1 MEFWNSELTEKSWK
15 LLQEINKKY
24 KFIVIGGWATY
35 LWIKQQKS
43 KDIDIVVEIEEL
55 QKLKNEFLI
64 KNDRL
69 KKYEIKFG
77 DVDIDIYVSHYSQ
90 LAIPAEDIK
99 KYSTKLDGF
108 NVISPEA
115 LLILK
120 QGAEINRKNSIKGEK
135 DQIDIISLLF
145 FSDPDYS
152 KYFSMLKKYS
162 LENYRERLIIIL
174 KNFKDYNSLYL
185 TPRAFKIK
193 KDKIL
198 KELKK

>member
-174 KNFKDYNSLYL
+174 KNFKDYNSLHL
-185 TPRAFKIK
+185 TPRAFKLK